1 MAQKVRLSVL
11 IVTHNQSNI
20 LRFQIAALEKQA
32 GILPSELEVIVT
44 DDASEVS
51 EIKQIEA
58 ILSRT
63 ALSSRLLQQK
73 GDRFWAAR
81 ARNRAI
87 ACARGEVLLFL
98 DGDMIP
104 EVDVSAKHVALHAS
118 LEKRIVAGN
127 RLRKDIPLQAMADL
141 SSDDDMLPLLRQHE
155 ISDPLIAQKQ
165 HDEACR
171 RSAFLQSRH
180 SWRVVLSCHMSAPA
194 AAEVC
199 FDEQFRGW
207 GLEDW
212 ECAYRLTQHH
222 GYSAQF
228 APEIIAYEVDQLGG
242 GVGDLFRA
250 DARGRRTE
258 IMDYLENVFYFLD
271 RCPGLPV
278 EEVCKILRRVK
289 LEGDQIAIMPHA
301 IDCDLDEHVGSIRKW
316 LTEHRR
322 FAYSNR
328 ESDRGSEVP
337 EYSQSGQA
345 AKQPG

>member
-1 MAQKVRLSVL
+1 MAGKVRLSVL

-20 LRFQIAALEKQA
+20 LRFQIAALENQA

-44 DDASEVS
+44 DDASEVKDV
-51 EIKQIEA
+51 KQIEA
-58 ILSRT
+58 ILSQT
-63 ALSSRLLQQK
+63 ALSSRLLQQR
-73 GDRFWAAR
+73 GERFWAAR

-104 EVDVSAKHVALHAS
+104 EVDVGAKHVARHAF

-127 RLRKDIPLQAMADL
+127 RLRKDIPLQAMVDL
-141 SSDDDMLPLLRQHE
+141 SSDDDMLPRLRKHE

-171 RSAFLQSRH
+171 RSAFLQSCH
-180 SWRVVLSCHMSAPA
+180 NWRVVLSCHMSVPA
-194 AAEVC
+194 APEVC

-212 ECAYRLTQHH
+212 EFAYRLTQHH
-222 GYSAQF
+222 GYSAHF
-228 APEIIAYEVDQLGG
+228 APEIIAYEVDQLGR

-258 IMDYLENVFYFLD
+258 IIDYLQNVFYFLD
-271 RCPGLPV
+271 RCPGLAV
-278 EEVCKILRRVK
+278 EEVCEILRRVK
-289 LEGDQIAIMPHA
+289 LEGDQIAIVPRA
-301 IDCDLDEHVGSIRKW
+301 LDCDLREHVGSIRKW
-316 LTEHRR
+316 LVEHHR
-322 FAYSNR
+322 FTCSKR
-328 ESDRGSEVP
+328 EADRGSEVP
-337 EYSQSGQA
+337 EHRQSRQV